1 MLVCAQSPSIPF
13 SALSPYNCYYCS
25 VAKLCLI
32 LCDPMYCSMPG
43 FPVLHYLPEFVQ
55 IHVHWAS
62 DAIQPSHPLSS
73 PTLALSLSQ
82 HQGLFQGVPLL
93 IRWWK
98 YWSFSFSVSAS
109 NECSELISFKID
121 WFDLHAVQGTLESLQ
136 HHSSKAS
143 ILWRSAFFMVQLSH
157 LYMITRKTIALTIW
171 TFVRKWC
178 LCFLICCLGLSQ
190 LSFQGASIF

>member
-1 MLVCAQSPSIPF
+1 MLVCAHSPSIPF
-13 SALSPYNCYYCS
+13 PALSPYNGYYCS

-32 LCDPMYCSMPG
+32 LCDPVDCSMPG
-43 FPVLHYLPEFVQ
+43 FPVLHYRFEFAQ
-55 IHVHWAS
+55 IHVHWAR

-82 HQGLFQGVPLL
+82 HQGLFQRVPLP

-98 YWSFSFSVSAS
+98 YWSFSFSISPS
-109 NECSELISFKID
+109 NECSELTSFKID
-121 WFDLHAVQGTLESLQ
+121 WIDLPAVQGTLKSLLQ
-136 HHSSKAS
+136 HHSSKPS

-178 LCFLICCLGLSQ
+178 L
-190 LSFQGASIF
+190 